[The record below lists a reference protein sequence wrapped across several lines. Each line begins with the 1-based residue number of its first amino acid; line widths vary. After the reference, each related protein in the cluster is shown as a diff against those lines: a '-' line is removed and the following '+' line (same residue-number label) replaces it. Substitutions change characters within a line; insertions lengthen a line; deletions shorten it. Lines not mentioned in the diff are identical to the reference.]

1 MSGSAP
7 REGLFASLRQLLATA
22 LDIAQVR
29 LQLLSTEIEF
39 EKRRLLNGLL
49 CGAFAIMILGVALA
63 LFCGFVILL
72 FWDGYRLTAVGLLAL
87 LFLVAGVLLLR
98 EARQRLYQAQGLFH
112 TSVAELK
119 HDASELQATAQHE
132 HR

>member
-1 MSGSAP
+1 M
-7 REGLFASLRQLLATA
+7 RQLLATA

-29 LQLLSTEIEF
+29 LELLSTEIEF
-39 EKRRLLNGLL
+39 EKRRLFDGLL
-49 CGAFAIMILGVALA
+49 WGAFAIMILGVALA
-63 LFCGFVILL
+63 LFCGFVVLL

-98 EARQRLYQAQGLFH
+98 EARQRLHHAKGLFH
-112 TSVAELK
+112 ASVAELK
-119 HDASELQATAQHE
+119 RDASDLQPTGQHE